1 MEQSGGTVEVH
12 QYPVHDTYADAPQPY
27 GFVTIP
33 VHDTYADAP
42 QPYGFVTIPVKV
54 DDHQNNTYGTEKI
67 HDFRQC
73 PQIVFLL

>member
-27 GFVTIP
+27 GLVTIP
-33 VHDTYADAP
+33 VE
-42 QPYGFVTIPVKV
+42 V
-54 DDHQNNTYGTEKI
+54 DDHQNNAYGTEKI

>member
-1 MEQSGGTVEVH
+1 MEQSGGTVEVY

-33 VHDTYADAP
+33 VE
-42 QPYGFVTIPVKV
+42 V
-54 DDHQNNTYGTEKI
+54 DDHQNNAYGTKKI